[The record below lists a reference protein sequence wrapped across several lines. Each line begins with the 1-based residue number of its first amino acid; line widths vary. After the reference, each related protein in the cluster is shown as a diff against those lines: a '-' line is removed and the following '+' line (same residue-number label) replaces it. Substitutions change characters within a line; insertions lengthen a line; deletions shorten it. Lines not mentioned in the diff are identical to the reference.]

1 MLIEKIMQYNSQW
14 DMPSEESNII
24 EYNENAVSL
33 PKATNVNIISENS
46 TNSCK
51 VTNVSDELANC
62 KAGDVIIFPA
72 SDSAPT
78 GMAVKVENVKRS
90 KDNIEITKD
99 NDIKLSEIAEKLI
112 LINRQKLRQATLSKT
127 NCLKV

>member
-1 MLIEKIMQYNSQW
+1 MVMKMENFHPDDTLTRAEAAMLIEKIMQYNSQW

-78 GMAVKVENVKRS
+78 GMAVKSGKC
-90 KDNIEITKD
+90 KK
-99 NDIKLSEIAEKLI
+99 K
-112 LINRQKLRQATLSKT
+112 
-127 NCLKV
+127 